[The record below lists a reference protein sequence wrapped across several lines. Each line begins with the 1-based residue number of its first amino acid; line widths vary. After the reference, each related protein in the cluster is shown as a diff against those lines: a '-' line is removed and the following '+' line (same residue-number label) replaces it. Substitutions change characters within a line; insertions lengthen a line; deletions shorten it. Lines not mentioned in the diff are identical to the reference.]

1 MKIII
6 RGVEMDDAFD
16 KAFKKLYSSSTF
28 KKLYSSSNPWFNTE
42 EEAEDWAGDV
52 AFDFTLDVLE
62 QLGIEVE

>member
-6 RGVEMDDAFD
+6 RGAEMDDAFD
-16 KAFKKLYSSSTF
+16 KAFKKLYSSS
-28 KKLYSSSNPWFNTE
+28 SPWFGTE

-52 AFDFTLDVLE
+52 AFDFALDVLE